1 MYPLDRDNVKL
12 YEQISLNNV
21 NTLLIDAV
29 TVPVIS
35 EIRADQYVNKCQYS
49 ENERNPF
56 SYSDITREISR
67 NNRQLRSLPVRP
79 LLVAG
84 AGRIHTVQC
93 PF

>member
-1 MYPLDRDNVKL
+1 MYPLNRNNVTL
-12 YEQISLNNV
+12 YEQISLNDV

-35 EIRADQYVNKCQYS
+35 EIRADQYINKCQDS

-56 SYSDITREISR
+56 PYSDITGKYPEIVNSSDHC
-67 NNRQLRSLPVRP
+67 QYGRSC
-79 LLVAG
+79 G
-84 AGRIHTVQC
+84 SAGRIHTVQC